1 MTGDLTGGMSG
12 KEESMEDDT
21 TATTTTTSTITID
34 GETDALFHALADSTR
49 RDILRRCFDQEPSVS
64 HLATAYPMSLTAVQK
79 HVRVLED
86 AGLVTRRKHG
96 REQLVSTRY
105 DGIAQARQALDNL
118 ERIWRDRIRRMDA
131 LLAELPKVTPDTKT
145 DSQPISEEKGPS

>member
-1 MTGDLTGGMSG
+1 MYEHSP
-12 KEESMEDDT
+12 
-21 TATTTTTSTITID
+21 ATPTIAPD
-34 GETDALFHALADSTR
+34 EETDALFHALADATR

-64 HLATAYPMSLTAVQK
+64 QLATAYPMSLTAVQK

-118 ERIWRDRIRRMDA
+118 ARIWRDRVRRMDA
-131 LLAELPKVTPDTKT
+131 LLDELPRAAPDPKA
-145 DSQPISEEKGPS
+145 DSKSSQPSPDEKGPS

>member
-1 MTGDLTGGMSG
+1 MS
-12 KEESMEDDT
+12 EHSP
-21 TATTTTTSTITID
+21 ATQTISPD
-34 GETDALFHALADSTR
+34 EETDALFHALADTTR

-64 HLATAYPMSLTAVQK
+64 QLAVAYPMSLTAVQK

-118 ERIWRDRIRRMDA
+118 ARIWRDRVRRMDA
-131 LLAELPKVTPDTKT
+131 LLDELPTTESKPESPSASSASD
-145 DSQPISEEKGPS
+145 EKGAP

>member
-1 MTGDLTGGMSG
+1 MSND
-12 KEESMEDDT
+12 K
-21 TATTTTTSTITID
+21 TATATVSSD
-34 GETDALFHALADSTR
+34 DETDALFHALADTTR

-64 HLATAYPMSLTAVQK
+64 HLAIAYPMSLTAVQK

-118 ERIWRDRIRRMDA
+118 ERTWRDRIFRMEA
-131 LLAELPKVTPDTKT
+131 LLGELPVLESPETTDTPPHPQRKD
-145 DSQPISEEKGPS
+145 QPDGHHRN

>member
-1 MTGDLTGGMSG
+1 
-12 KEESMEDDT
+12 MEDDKTT
-21 TATTTTTSTITID
+21 TATATATISID
-34 GETDALFHALADSTR
+34 EETDALFHALADRTR

-105 DGIAQARQALDNL
+105 DGIAQARQVLDNL
-118 ERIWRDRIRRMDA
+118 ERTWRGRILRMEA
-131 LLAELPKVTPDTKT
+131 LLGELPVVPEQKT
-145 DSQPISEEKGPS
+145 DSPPPSEEKGPT

>member
-1 MTGDLTGGMSG
+1 MNDNMLAAPRSSVA
-12 KEESMEDDT
+12 EAD
-21 TATTTTTSTITID
+21 A
-34 GETDALFHALADSTR
+34 DALFHALADSTR

-86 AGLVTRRKHG
+86 AGLITRRKHG

-118 ERIWRDRIRRMDA
+118 ERAWRGRILRMES
-131 LLAELPKVTPDTKT
+131 LLAELPTTAPDPSASPSDSTK
-145 DSQPISEEKGPS
+145 KGPS